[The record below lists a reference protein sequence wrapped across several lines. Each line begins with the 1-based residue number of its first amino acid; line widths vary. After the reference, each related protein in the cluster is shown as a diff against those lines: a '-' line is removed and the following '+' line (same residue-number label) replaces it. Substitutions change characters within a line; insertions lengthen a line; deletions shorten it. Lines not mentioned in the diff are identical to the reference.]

1 MIKKGLTAILSLLML
16 TVIFTGCTNNN
27 EDANKNTQDVTATPI
42 ETGSS
47 FEDLASEGTMEDDE
61 DSTEVD
67 LTAEEQA
74 FFGSFN
80 GDVYKNGWLGFTI
93 DMPDNYSF
101 YKVPQ
106 LFELY
111 NDVLTNM
118 DATRVKDKKTGIALG
133 SDENGSLTIN
143 AVYIKSGATTADA
156 KSYVEGIK
164 NDIKESSSDFTD
176 KDGADRKVKGITYKT
191 FTCEYKVDDTFYE
204 KHYWTVK
211 DGYVVDIC
219 FSANSTDAL
228 DQLTTAFVNS
238 K

>member
-1 MIKKGLTAILSLLML
+1 MIKKGLTAIVSLLML
-16 TVIFTGCTNNN
+16 TVIFTGCTNN
-27 EDANKNTQDVTATPI
+27 EEANDNTQDVTVSPI

-47 FEDLASEGTMEDDE
+47 FEDLAGEGTMEDDE

-67 LTAEEQA
+67 LTDEEQA
-74 FFGSFN
+74 FFGAYN
-80 GDVYKNGWLGFTI
+80 GDVYTNNWLGFTI

-143 AVYIKSGATTADA
+143 AIYIKSGATTADA

-164 NDIKESSSDFTD
+164 SDIESNSTDFTD
-176 KDGADRKVKGITYKT
+176 KDGADQKVKGITYKT
-191 FTCEYKVDDTFYE
+191 FTCNYKVDDTFYE

-228 DQLTTAFVNS
+228 NELTTAFENS